1 MAFALREI
9 HQISKAQKELNCPIH
24 LLYCPLPLKSISSLR
39 FVDLFN
45 TLKRIFIPK
54 LSNVSTTVTNLVS
67 SVNHWTESWTN
78 WKAVRI
84 HFWWNA
90 TPSYSRSYY
99 TTFLYCRRSSEP
111 LPIFDPIIPPSYI
124 AAAHQNLTGSRNIAG
139 SQILTLILILGG
151 PWSFW
156 WFSLI
161 RAKMLSLTSD
171 NKRNTCPLF
180 FFLFLRGGA
189 VIRLIKTK
197 HLQFFLTSFY
207 SVLNHDSWSYKG
219 MVCIV

>member
-1 MAFALREI
+1 M
-9 HQISKAQKELNCPIH
+9 
-24 LLYCPLPLKSISSLR
+24 
-39 FVDLFN
+39 
-45 TLKRIFIPK
+45 KRHPPYI
-54 LSNVSTTVTNLVS
+54 
-67 SVNHWTESWTN
+67 
-78 WKAVRI
+78 
-84 HFWWNA
+84 
-90 TPSYSRSYY
+90 RSYY

-111 LPIFDPIIPPSYI
+111 YGF
-124 AAAHQNLTGSRNIAG
+124 RNIAG

-207 SVLNHDSWSYKG
+207 LVFNHDSWSWITGDFVFTSVMGSSCVKRQIAVRVNFLLFISCQSTSWVYKG
-219 MVCIV
+219 MVCLV